1 MPLNGI
7 IDIIPSIINGVV
19 TSLINEGL
27 KFYGDFPK
35 INFVGNLGC
44 GACIRGGY
52 SYCVPTNIPGAL
64 PSTYPIGKNAQCC
77 KDDACVANLYKD
89 TSAKWTCSSRNYT
102 DTNLALNMCPFDMK
116 KCGSSK
122 GTLSFESNMIGEK

>member
-1 MPLNGI
+1 M
-7 IDIIPSIINGVV
+7 
-19 TSLINEGL
+19 TSLINQGL

-35 INFVGNLGC
+35 INFVGHLGC

-52 SYCVPTNIPGAL
+52 SYCAPTNVPGSL
-64 PSTYPIGKNAQCC
+64 PSTYPVGKIAQCC

-102 DTNLALNMCPFDMK
+102 DTTLALNMCPFDMK
-116 KCGSSK
+116 KCGNSI
-122 GTLSFESNMIGEK
+122 GTISFDSNSVGEK